1 MQPTCSIVCTTY
13 NHAKFASLS
22 LASIFKQDY
31 PNIEIVIVDDGSTDG
46 NVDVIRETLKS
57 SPFPYV
63 LIAQDNTGNIPMNV
77 NRGIAAATGDYISFL
92 SLDDIIFEDAISS
105 KMEIVKNRPDTV
117 FVANTCNTEINDAGA
132 TTKVMFKSPL
142 YEVDVPN
149 VEFLLETEYEK
160 IGTFYL
166 QAVIIKADAIRAFG
180 GMDEDISGDD
190 LILRT
195 KLFKYMIAHGTRNFA
210 LIHELALAYRKHD
223 ANLHKNVWNQIKTV
237 ADWHA
242 RYFPDR
248 PFPGTGRSW
257 VKMFVNRSLK
267 AGDKHAIQKARDY
280 SPVLADIIDQHLR
293 SWKCK
298 MRVFKNVVKSAFANV
313 RNVGKTP

>member
-13 NHAKFASLS
+13 NHEKFSSLS

-46 NVDVIRETLKS
+46 NVEVIRETLKN
-57 SPFPYV
+57 SPFPFV

-105 KMEIVKNRPDTV
+105 KMEIINNKPDTV
-117 FVANTCNTEINDAGA
+117 FIANTCNTEINDAGE
-132 TTKVMFKSPL
+132 TTNAMFKSPL
-142 YEVDVPN
+142 HKVDVDS
-149 VEFLLETEYEK
+149 VDFLLETEFEK

-166 QAVIIKADAIRAFG
+166 QAAVIRTDVIRTFG

-195 KLFKYMIAHGTRNFA
+195 KLFKLMIKEGASDFA
-210 LIHELALAYRKHD
+210 LLHKPALAYRKHD

-237 ADWHA
+237 TDWHA

-248 PFPGTGRSW
+248 PFPSTGRSW

-267 AGDKHAIQKARDY
+267 AGNTQAIHKARDY
-280 SPVLADIIDQHLR
+280 SPILADIIDQHLR
-293 SWKCK
+293 SWKAR
-298 MRVFKNVVKSAFANV
+298 MRIFKNHV
-313 RNVGKTP
+313 RSILRK